1 MCRERILR
9 EGFILTSQPVRNL
22 FASSERQ
29 MNNLPIIQSLW
40 IGDRLSVMEQLSISS
55 FLKNG
60 HSFHLY
66 VYDEL
71 KGVPDG
77 VVLLDADKIVRREK
91 IFKYK
96 DYASYAGF
104 ADLFRYRLL
113 LEKGGYWVDT
123 DVVCLRPFQLE
134 CDYVFASEKYR
145 KFFLTRVRSARASCV
160 IKAPIGSRIMGYCY
174 AEFAKRDLRELFW
187 GEMGPVLLTTAVKKF
202 GLQCHVA
209 RAEIFCPINSWQ
221 WERSISGSFT
231 IVRKEEEK
239 MAMHGSRAW
248 HLWNEMWRRSGVDKD
263 ADFPQNSLYEQLKRR
278 YLNST

>member
-1 MCRERILR
+1 
-9 EGFILTSQPVRNL
+9 
-22 FASSERQ
+22 

-77 VVLLDADKIVRREK
+77 VVLLDANKIVRREK

-113 LEKGGYWVDT
+113 LEKGGYWIDT
-123 DVVCLRPFQLE
+123 DVVCLKPFQLE
-134 CDYVFASEKYR
+134 CDYVFASEKFR
-145 KFFLTRVRSARASCV
+145 KFFLTRPRLCRASCV
-160 IKAPIGSRIMGYCY
+160 IKAPVGSRIMEYCY
-174 AEFAKRDLRELFW
+174 AESAKRDLRELFW
-187 GEMGPVLLTTAVKKF
+187 GELGPVLLTIAVKKF
-202 GLQCHVA
+202 GLECHVA
-209 RAEIFCPINSWQ
+209 RTEIFCPINPWQ
-221 WERSISGSFT
+221 WKRSISGSFIT
-231 IVRKEEEK
+231 IWKEKKK
-239 MAMHGSRAW
+239 MATHGSHAV

-263 ADFPQNSLYEQLKRR
+263 ADFPKNSLYEQLKRR
-278 YLNST
+278 YLNSP